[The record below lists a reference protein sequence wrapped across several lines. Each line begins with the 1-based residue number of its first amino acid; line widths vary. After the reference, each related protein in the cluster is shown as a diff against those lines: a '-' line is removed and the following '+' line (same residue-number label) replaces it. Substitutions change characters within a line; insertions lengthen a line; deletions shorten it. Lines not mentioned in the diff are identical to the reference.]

1 MKFKTKIV
9 TLFLISF
16 SLGMFAQKSHKGNVH
31 VDKNGVMR
39 WENGDEV
46 KGFGVNYT
54 APFAHAYRTAGKF
67 GVDIKKSID
76 NDTYHFARLGFD
88 LYRIHVWDTEISDT
102 LGNLLEN
109 KHLDAFDYLLKK
121 LKDRNIN
128 FVLTPIAYWG
138 NGWPE
143 PDEDTPGFSHKYGK
157 AAGITN
163 PADIKAEKNYLKQFL
178 NHVNPYTGV
187 AYKNEPNLIG
197 IEISNEPHHR
207 GTPQEVTSFVKGML
221 EAVKNTGFK
230 KPVFYNTSHA
240 VYMEGAYFN
249 AGIDGGTFQ
258 WYPTGL
264 GFGKELEGN
273 LLPNVNKYNIPF
285 DSIIQQHHAAK
296 IVYEFDAADVNK
308 SYIYPA
314 MARSFRQA
322 GIQIATHFAYD
333 PTFMAFAN
341 TEYNDHYMN
350 LAYAPTKALSLMIVS
365 KIFHTVPRYKDFGPY
380 PQNTSFG
387 NFKVNYK
394 NDLATYNSEEEFI
407 YTNSN
412 SETPKNEKKLGK
424 IAGYGNSE
432 VVKYKGLG
440 AYFLDKIN
448 KGMWRLEVMPDAV
461 LVNDPFGRN
470 NFEKNISVIN
480 WKKWPMQLNLPDLG
494 SDFSIIPLNEGNE
507 YTTSA
512 SSAKFGIQPG
522 AYLLKEK
529 GISKKIDKDQKLGN
543 FSLNE
548 FTAPK
553 SNLDKTYVV
562 HQPYSEIDESGEYE
576 IRSTIISPDSIEKVS
591 VVFNNGRN
599 FANVAMENDSAY
611 SYTAKIPEKVLT
623 PGYLEYRI
631 VISTPQGKS
640 VFPGNFKTDPFAWD
654 NYHSERYITAVVPAA
669 DAVYLFNAKTD
680 TDKIVGQWKPDN
692 KNVPLSP
699 TEAEYQVHLEKLF
712 TVDPENINTK
722 PVYDYSFRYNFE
734 QKVKGRESDLSA
746 KTKLVF
752 KAESLSNHPEKIQ
765 LAIVNAKGYSFG
777 KIVEVS
783 PGINEYSVNISDL
796 KPVKTVSL
804 PRPYPSFLPYYFE
817 HPDDG
822 SLEITSAEAVQF
834 SIGPGIEE
842 ENYQKPHEIGIISLR
857 LE

>member
-1 MKFKTKIV
+1 MKLKIR
-9 TLFLISF
+9 FISLLLLL
-16 SLGMFAQKSHKGNVH
+16 LGSGINAQENRKGDVQ
-31 VDKNGVMR
+31 VDKNGVLR
-39 WENGDEV
+39 WENGKEL

-67 GVDIKKSID
+67 GVDIKKAID

-109 KHLDAFDYLLKK
+109 KHLDTFDYLLKK
-121 LKDRNIN
+121 LKERNIN

-163 PADIKAEKNYLKQFL
+163 PEDIKAEKNYLQQFL

-187 AYKNEPNLIG
+187 AYKDEPNLIG

-207 GTPQEVTSFVKGML
+207 GTPKEVTSFVKGML
-221 EAVKNTGFK
+221 EAVKSTGFK

-240 VYMEGAYFN
+240 VYMEDAYFK

-264 GFGKELEGN
+264 GFGKELRGN
-273 LLPNVNKYNIPF
+273 LLPNVNEYKIPF
-285 DSIIQQHHAAK
+285 DSIIQKHHAAK

-350 LAYAPTKALSLMIVS
+350 LAYAPKKALSLMIVG
-365 KIFHTVPRYKDFGPY
+365 KIFHKIPMYKDFGSY
-380 PQNTSFG
+380 PNNTRFG
-387 NFKVNYK
+387 NFMVNYK
-394 NDLATYNSEEEFI
+394 KDLATYNSEKVFI

-412 SETPKNEKKLGK
+412 SEAPKNPKKLEK

-440 AYFLDKIN
+440 AYFLDKIE
-448 KGMWRLEVMPDAV
+448 KGVWRLEVMPDAV

-470 NFEKNISVIN
+470 NFEKHITIIN
-480 WKKWPMQLNLPDLG
+480 WKKWPMQLHLAGLG
-494 SDFSIIPLNEGNE
+494 SDFSIEPLNEDNK
-507 YTTSA
+507 YSTSA
-512 SSAKFGIQPG
+512 SSSKFEIKPG
-522 AYLLKEK
+522 SYLLKKK
-529 GISKKIDKDQKLGN
+529 GITKNIYKNQKLGN
-543 FSLNE
+543 FELSE

-562 HQPYSEIDESGEYE
+562 HKPYSELDENGEYE
-576 IRSTIISPDSIEKVS
+576 IHSTIIAPDSIKKVS
-591 VVFNNGRN
+591 VVFNNGRD
-599 FANVAMENDSAY
+599 FANVEMKNDSAY
-611 SYTAKIPEKVLT
+611 SYTAKIPKKVLI
-623 PGYLEYRI
+623 PGYLDYRI
-631 VISTPQGKS
+631 VITTSKGKS

-654 NYHSERYITAVVPAA
+654 NYHSERYTTAVVPR
-669 DAVYLFNAKTD
+669 DAPVYLFNAKENAD
-680 TDKIVGQWKPDN
+680 RVVGVWKPGN
-692 KNVPLSP
+692 KLVPLTP
-699 TEAEYQVHLEKLF
+699 TEAEYQIHLDSLF
-712 TVDPENINTK
+712 TVDPENINAK
-722 PVYDYSFRYNFE
+722 PVYD
-734 QKVKGRESDLSA
+734 
-746 KTKLVF
+746 
-752 KAESLSNHPEKIQ
+752 
-765 LAIVNAKGYSFG
+765 
-777 KIVEVS
+777 
-783 PGINEYSVNISDL
+783 
-796 KPVKTVSL
+796 
-804 PRPYPSFLPYYFE
+804 
-817 HPDDG
+817 
-822 SLEITSAEAVQF
+822 
-834 SIGPGIEE
+834 
-842 ENYQKPHEIGIISLR
+842 
-857 LE
+857 